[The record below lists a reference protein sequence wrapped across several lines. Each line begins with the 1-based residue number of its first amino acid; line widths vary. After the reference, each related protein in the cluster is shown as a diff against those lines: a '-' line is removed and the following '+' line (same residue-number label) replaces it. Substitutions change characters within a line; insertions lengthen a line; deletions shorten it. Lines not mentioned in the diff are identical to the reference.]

1 MGSVNPPRP
10 IRIMN
15 ISGSPSD
22 RRDAL
27 AIAAASNEPIDV
39 FVGDWMSEVN
49 MPTRAYDIVNS
60 LGVGYEPTFIETL
73 EPALENIAKKGLK
86 LAANA
91 GTVATKDLFNI
102 VVSMVKE
109 KGLDL
114 NVAWVEGDAVLDQI
128 QASLKKSPSSFVS
141 VCTGQSLE
149 DWPYEPIFA
158 QCYLGGMGIA
168 KAFGAGADIVICG
181 RVADASPIIG
191 AAAWWHGWAVTEFD
205 KLAQSLIAGHLIECS
220 TYVTGGN
227 YTGFKSLDWDT
238 MHAFGYPIA
247 EISHD
252 ADVIITKVEGT
263 GGIVNVETC
272 KEQLLYEIQGAYYL
286 NGDVTAV
293 IDKAKF
299 TEIGKNRVRLSGIT
313 GLPPPSTTKCG
324 LTAFGGY
331 KAEIHWALVGLD
343 IEEKVKMLDIQMKHS
358 YGKERLSKFT
368 TFDLTVY
375 GSVAK
380 NPKNQNAATVDLRLV
395 VESKDPKALSVE
407 NFMRPAFDIIM
418 QSFPAATYHPDR
430 RTASP
435 MPYQEYFPTLIPQS
449 TQTIHFSNSSLK
461 SITLPP
467 PSNTIPHKPQQPSYP
482 PTSPVSLTSFGPTTP
497 TPLGHVVL
505 ARAGDKGSNC
515 NIGLFVRHED
525 EWAWLRSLLSMETFI
540 GLLGE
545 DYHGQKIDRMEFEE
559 LWAVHFLLHDWLD
572 RGVTANA
579 TYDILGKFLAEYL
592 RCKIVDVPNVFLER
606 GKI

>member
-1 MGSVNPPRP
+1 MGSVNPQRP
-10 IRIMN
+10 VRVMN

-22 RRDAL
+22 RRDAI

-49 MPTRAYDIVNS
+49 MTTRAYDIVND
-60 LGVGYEPTFIETL
+60 LGVGYEPTFIDAL
-73 EPALENIAKKGLK
+73 EPALENIAKKKLK

-91 GTVATKDLFNI
+91 GTVATKELFDI
-102 VVSMVKE
+102 VVSMVNE
-109 KGLDL
+109 EGLDL
-114 NVAWVEGDAVLDQI
+114 NVAWVEGDA
-128 QASLKKSPSSFVS
+128 KGPSSFVS
-141 VCTGQSLE
+141 VCTGQSLA

-168 KAFGAGADIVICG
+168 KTFGVGADIVICG

-191 AAAWWHGWAVTEFD
+191 AAAWRHGWAVTDFD

-238 MHAFGYPIA
+238 MHDFGYPIA

-263 GGIVNVETC
+263 GGIVIVETC

-286 NGDVTAV
+286 NSDVTAV

-299 TEIGKNRVRLSGIT
+299 TEIGKNCVCLSGIT

-358 YGKERLSKFT
+358 YGKEWLSKFT

-375 GSVAK
+375 GSVER

-395 VESKDPKALSVE
+395 VESKDTKALSVE
-407 NFMRPAFDIIM
+407 TFIRPAFDIIM

-435 MPYQEYFPTLIPQS
+435 IPYQEYFPTLIPQP
-449 TQTIHFSNSSLK
+449 TQTIHFSNSSMK
-461 SITLPP
+461 SIILPP

-482 PTSPVSLTSFGPTTP
+482 PTSP
-497 TPLGHVVL
+497 
-505 ARAGDKGSNC
+505 GSNC
-515 NIGLFVRHED
+515 NIGLFVRHGD
-525 EWAWLRSLLSMETFI
+525 EWARLRSFLSLKTFI
-540 GLLGE
+540 ELLGE
-545 DYHGQKIDRMEFEE
+545 EYHGQQIDHMEFEQ